1 VQNVKRSLI
10 VLGQGVIL
18 VLTLFQC
25 CGDVFAATA
34 QGPVI
39 PGIQIGVGTTNQPQN
54 VATSVQILLA
64 LTVLTLAPAILVLMT
79 SFTRI
84 IVVLGFTRNALS
96 TQQMP
101 PNQVLIGLALF
112 LTLFIMTPT
121 LSQVN
126 HDALQPFLAG
136 QISQT
141 EALQRAEI
149 PFKHFM
155 AKETR
160 EKDLELFLNYRHDPT
175 PKTID
180 DIPLSALVPA
190 YTISELKTAFQ
201 IGFMIYIPFLVI
213 DMVVATTLMSMG
225 MMMLPPVMISLPFK
239 VLLFVMVDG
248 WYLVVKSL
256 LAGYQ

>member
-1 VQNVKRSLI
+1 MKTRVTLLFVSLLI
-10 VLGQGVIL
+10 GFIWFSTASGQVY
-18 VLTLFQC
+18 
-25 CGDVFAATA
+25 AATST
-34 QGPVI
+34 PVI
-39 PGIQIGVGTTNQPQN
+39 PGVQFGINTSDQPQN
-54 VATSVQILLA
+54 VATSLQILLV

-84 IVVLGFTRNALS
+84 VVVLSFVKNALG
-96 TQQMP
+96 TPQAP
-101 PNQVLIGLALF
+101 PSQVLISLALF

-121 LSQVN
+121 FSQVN
-126 HDALQPFLAG
+126 QTALQPYLAG
-136 QISQT
+136 TISQS
-141 EALQRAEI
+141 EALQKAEI

-160 EKDLELFLNYRHDPT
+160 EKDLELFLQYRHDPQ
-175 PKTID
+175 PKSIE

-201 IGFMIYIPFLVI
+201 IGFMIYIPFIVI
-213 DMVVATTLMSMG
+213 DMVVATTIMSMG
-225 MMMLPPVMISLPFK
+225 MVMLPPAMISLPFK
-239 VLLFVMVDG
+239 ILLFVMVDG